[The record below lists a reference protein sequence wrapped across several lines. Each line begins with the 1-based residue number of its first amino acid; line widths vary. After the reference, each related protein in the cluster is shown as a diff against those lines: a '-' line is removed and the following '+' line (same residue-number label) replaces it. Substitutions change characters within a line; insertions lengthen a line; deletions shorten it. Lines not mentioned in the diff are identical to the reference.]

1 MRLPYCPVAVAVYP
15 RNWLERADGQPAT
28 DLDLAVLLVN
38 SFDLLEDPPDRLTDL
53 RWFTEAL
60 DDERHSDIARALRPA
75 DLDGLRVLR
84 DSLRSVFEADSPAA
98 AAAILNPM
106 LGRASA
112 VPQLVVTNGKAEL
125 KVSPADRGLQALAA
139 RLPAALAAQIADA
152 GVARLGTCAS
162 DPCRCAFIDRT
173 RGRTRRYCCTMCN
186 DRMAAR
192 LYRERK
198 RPA

>member
-1 MRLPYCPVAVAVYP
+1 VAAYP
-15 RNWLERADGQPAT
+15 RSWLERGDGEPAT

-60 DDERHSDIARALRPA
+60 RDEGHGDMAQALRPA
-75 DLDGLRVLR
+75 DLRPLRALR
-84 DSLRSVFEADSPAA
+84 DDLRSVFEAASPSA
-98 AAAILNPM
+98 AAAILNP
-106 LGRASA
+106 LLAEAGA
-112 VPQLVVTNGKAEL
+112 VPQLVVIDGHAEL
-125 KVSPADRGLQALAA
+125 QVSPADRGLKALAS
-139 RLPAALAAQIADA
+139 RLPAALAVHIAAA
-152 GVARLGTCAS
+152 GVTRLGTCAA
-162 DPCRCAFIDRT
+162 DPCRCAFVDHT

-198 RPA
+198 RPR

>member
-1 MRLPYCPVAVAVYP
+1 MAEYP
-15 RNWLERADGQPAT
+15 RSWLERGDGEPAT

-53 RWFTEAL
+53 SWFTDVL
-60 DDERHSDIARALRPA
+60 CDEGHGDIARALRPPDVRA
-75 DLDGLRVLR
+75 LRALR
-84 DSLRSVFEADSPAA
+84 DRLRAVFEAGSPAE

-106 LGRASA
+106 LGQAPA
-112 VPQLVVTNGKAEL
+112 VPQLVVVNGQAEL
-125 KVSPADRGLQALAA
+125 QVNPADRGLQALSA
-139 RLPAALAAQIADA
+139 RLPAALAVHIAGA
-152 GVARLGTCAS
+152 GVTRLGTCAA
-162 DPCRCAFIDRT
+162 DPCRCAFVDHT

-198 RPA
+198 RTR